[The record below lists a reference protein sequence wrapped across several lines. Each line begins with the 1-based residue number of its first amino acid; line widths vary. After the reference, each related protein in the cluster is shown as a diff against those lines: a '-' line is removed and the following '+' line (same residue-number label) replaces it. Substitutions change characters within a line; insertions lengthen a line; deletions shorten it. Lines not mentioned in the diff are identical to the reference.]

1 MYLWSNRPWWQK
13 FQGWKISYFGKIV
26 KYFINNIQFDV
37 FWLSKDY
44 NFKVWMSLFRFLI
57 ITFQGR
63 KTLKLTFTLRSIKC
77 ALIGGLD
84 KRILQRLQVREFKD
98 DWPLRPVGA
107 SRVTQVPQ
115 KCDLHSEHCFCKKL
129 N

>member
-1 MYLWSNRPWWQK
+1 MNVLFHIFK
-13 FQGWKISYFGKIV
+13 
-26 KYFINNIQFDV
+26 NNN
-37 FWLSKDY
+37 S
-44 NFKVWMSLFRFLI
+44 
-57 ITFQGR
+57 R
-63 KTLKLTFTLRSIKC
+63 KTFTLTFTLRSIKC

-129 N
+129 NKNNIQ

>member
-1 MYLWSNRPWWQK
+1 MNVP
-13 FQGWKISYFGKIV
+13 FPIFN
-26 KYFINNIQFDV
+26 NNI
-37 FWLSKDY
+37 L
-44 NFKVWMSLFRFLI
+44 
-57 ITFQGR
+57 R

-115 KCDLHSEHCFCKKL
+115 KCDLHSEHCFFD
-129 N
+129 